1 MMITMMM
8 MVVTTMVTTKIMV
21 MMDMERRIP
30 RGVMMVKGTRIIVM
44 YVYTLPPYPP
54 TSLCQT
60 IHCVCVCGWVL
71 MSVTCAAA

>member
-1 MMITMMM
+1 MMITMMT

-44 YVYTLPPYPP
+44 YVYTFPSPPHPQL
-54 TSLCQT
+54 LCLRLFN
-60 IHCVCVCGWVL
+60 V
-71 MSVTCAAA
+71 